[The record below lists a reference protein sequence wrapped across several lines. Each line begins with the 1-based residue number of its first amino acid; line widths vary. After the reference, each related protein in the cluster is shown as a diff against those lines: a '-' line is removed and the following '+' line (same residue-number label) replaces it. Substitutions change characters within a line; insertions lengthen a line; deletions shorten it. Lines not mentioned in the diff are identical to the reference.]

1 MHIFSFRTV
10 RVGDG
15 EYTVMLTFFDKS
27 LHVVNKLK
35 EGDVVSL
42 LNTQINAYNV
52 NPDVYPA
59 SLKYRDYKPMSELT
73 VLVGKKIPKDLLDI
87 EEKAGCLI
95 FSIIHS
101 PPPFKVL

>member
-101 PPPFKVL
+101 PPL